1 MGIEIFSERVRA
13 KASKPHRKVS
23 ARVEDRSTQDKIKD
37 AAAAYA
43 GRFFVILSDTKFP
56 EELFHVLQES
66 NEHLP
71 LVVVAVL

>member
-1 MGIEIFSERVRA
+1 MGIKIFSERIGA
-13 KASKPHRKVS
+13 KASNPHRRVS

-37 AAAAYA
+37 AAAYA
-43 GRFFVILSDTKFP
+43 GRFFVMLSDVKLP

>member
-1 MGIEIFSERVRA
+1 MGIKIFSERIGA

-43 GRFFVILSDTKFP
+43 GRFFVMLSDVKLP
-56 EELFHVLQES
+56 EELFHELQKS
-66 NEHLP
+66 NEHL
-71 LVVVAVL
+71 LLIVVTIL

>member
-1 MGIEIFSERVRA
+1 MGLYIFL
-13 KASKPHRKVS
+13 KILS

-43 GRFFVILSDTKFP
+43 GRIIVILSDVKLP
-56 EELFHVLQES
+56 EELLHKLQNL

-71 LVVVAVL
+71 LIVVAVL